1 MNYYVLDNGLRVC
14 YYQMPNTHSITV
26 GLYVKAGS
34 AYEAD
39 HCNGITHLLEHMHFR
54 KLSNYSQEELYYKM
68 ESIGSTLRA
77 TTYRDFLKFTMKVIP
92 EKVDECMD
100 IFQQIIS
107 TIEWTDEEIEKEK
120 QVVKRQIVE
129 KGNYINLDDEV
140 RKQVFKNHGLSNK
153 IMGDIH
159 QIDNIKNIDL
169 KKFKQ
174 EIFTAKNMIFYITG
188 NIQDSKIND
197 INCKLEKLNIQN
209 SRAENKLFCPKYFC
223 ARKRN
228 IYLKHVDD
236 DNPLEINL
244 SFDIIYDETNKDL
257 LTILNCILGEGVGSL
272 LQKRIREEKNY
283 SADIASYI
291 EWYSGFAVLH
301 ISFSTEKKWLL
312 SCLEEIISVI
322 REIKITITQK
332 DLDVTLPFYTV
343 NRVFIEDD
351 TEEMNFQLAY
361 NQFVLDTNYTGV
373 SLENG
378 EKTITELQN
387 CAQELFVE
395 NNTSVVVLG
404 NTRNITKKSISNIIS
419 QI

>member
-1 MNYYVLDNGLRVC
+1 
-14 YYQMPNTHSITV
+14 
-26 GLYVKAGS
+26 
-34 AYEAD
+34 
-39 HCNGITHLLEHMHFR
+39 MHFR
-54 KLSNYSQEELYYKM
+54 KLNSYSQEELYYKM

-92 EKVDECMD
+92 EKVDECID
-100 IFQQIIS
+100 IFRQIIS

-120 QVVKRQIVE
+120 QVVKRQIIE

-159 QIDNIKNIDL
+159 KIDNLKNVDL

-174 EIFTAKNMIFYITG
+174 EKFTASNMMFFITG
-188 NIQDSKIND
+188 NLQDSEIKV
-197 INCKLEKLNIQN
+197 INCKLKELTIQN
-209 SRAENKLFCPKYFC
+209 NIVENKLYCPKYFC

-228 IYLKHVDD
+228 IYFKHIDD
-236 DNPLEINL
+236 DNPLEVNL

-272 LQKRIREEKNY
+272 LQKRIREENNY

-312 SCLEEIISVI
+312 PCLEEIVSVI
-322 REIKITITQK
+322 HEMKNTITQR

-343 NRVFIEDD
+343 NKVFIEDD

-361 NQFVLDTNYTGV
+361 NHFVLDTNYAGF
-373 SLENG
+373 SLEND
-378 EKTITELQN
+378 EKTIMELQN
-387 CAQELFVE
+387 CARKLFVE
-395 NNTSVVVLG
+395 NNISVVVLG
-404 NTRNITKKSISNIIS
+404 NTRNITKKSIANIIS